1 MGNDEKSVLALGP
14 AHSQLIGDFQCL
26 PMIYFSRRE
35 GLTDLIAQH
44 IRVPFLLP
52 ACNHLVPGL
61 RQKKLRVGGPG
72 VALIS
77 HGKLALLRLI
87 RVLAV
92 VKTISHGLRYG
103 LASADVVG
111 L

>member
-1 MGNDEKSVLALGP
+1 
-14 AHSQLIGDFQCL
+14 
-26 PMIYFSRRE
+26 MIYFPRRE
-35 GLTDLIAQH
+35 GLPDLIAQH

-52 ACNHLVPGL
+52 ACNHFVPGL

-72 VALIS
+72 VTLIG
-77 HGKLALLRLI
+77 HDKLALFRLV

-92 VKTISHGLRYG
+92 VKAVPHGLRYG
-103 LASADVVG
+103 FASADVMG